1 MIETLRYIATN
12 GWFFEQIRFI
22 LTELH
27 YAGSAEFTG
36 SDGKLKKIEGDG
48 SYLNEF
54 DIVSAEMREGLKES
68 RFITHSD
75 TLAVM
80 EMLDECRRQMNLK
93 YDFED

>member
-1 MIETLRYIATN
+1 
-12 GWFFEQIRFI
+12 
-22 LTELH
+22 
-27 YAGSAEFTG
+27 
-36 SDGKLKKIEGDG
+36 
-48 SYLNEF
+48 
-54 DIVSAEMREGLKES
+54 MREGLKES